1 MNRQG
6 SNRTM
11 LAAMWFLAVCG
22 LALNVCLLFMTLS
35 DPSAGVIGCGGA
47 EDCGSL
53 FASRWAR
60 VLGVPV
66 TAFGAIVYLGVIAS
80 LLDGRR
86 RGLAP
91 LLGLIVGAAAWL
103 TFAQGFL
110 EKKFCPWCMAAH
122 GIGIALAVLGFLLLR
137 KSVSAAEIGRPMF
150 NTGYLGCAA
159 VALIQLWG
167 PVPGAEVADIKAPP
181 QHEAS
186 KGFPRLGSP
195 HAKHELVEFF
205 DYQCGACGV
214 MSGFLTSLMRQYPND
229 IAVVLR
235 PVPLDGSCNPHASQH
250 PGSCEMTRI
259 ALAVWRVEPMA
270 FPRFHSALL
279 AQPEIPLAR
288 KLALEI
294 LGADGLEKA
303 LADPRVDES
312 IRSNIAAWHKL
323 SAATPKLPK
332 LVVKG
337 TRILHGLPSGEEDF
351 IRVIAHELKPGTP
364 SSEKQSIRVEAP
376 DSSR

>member
-1 MNRQG
+1 
-6 SNRTM
+6 M
-11 LAAMWFLAVCG
+11 LAAMWFLAACG
-22 LALNVCLLFMTLS
+22 LALNGFLLFMTLS
-35 DPSAGVIGCGGA
+35 DASAGVIGCGGA
-47 EDCGSL
+47 GDCGSL

-66 TAFGAIVYLGVIAS
+66 TVFGAIIYLAVMAT

-91 LLGLIVGAAAWL
+91 LLGLVVGAAAWL
-103 TFAQGFL
+103 TFAQAFL

-122 GIGIALAVLGFLLLR
+122 GIGVALAAVGFFMLR
-137 KSVSAAEIGRPMF
+137 KSVSGAEIGRPMF
-150 NTGYLGCAA
+150 HAGYLGGAA

-167 PVPGAEVADIKAPP
+167 PVPGAKVADIKAPP
-181 QHEAS
+181 QQLAS
-186 KGFPRLGSP
+186 DGFPRLGSP

-205 DYQCGACGV
+205 DYPCGACGV
-214 MSGFLTSLMRQYPND
+214 MSGFVTSLMRHHPND

-235 PVPLDGSCNPHASQH
+235 PVPLDGSCNPHANRH

-279 AQPEIPLAR
+279 AQPEVPLAR
-288 KLALEI
+288 KLALEL

-303 LADPRVDES
+303 LADPWIDES

-332 LVVKG
+332 LIVKG

-351 IRVIAHELKPGTP
+351 IRVIAGELKLVTP
-364 SSEKQSIRVEAP
+364 SSEKQPIRVEASDP
-376 DSSR
+376 SR